1 MVGPAAIA
9 ATYEQGAPLPIVGFA
24 SMLIIVRELGHV
36 VNVVVTPFSNQARV
50 LDPLNRGDDVRV
62 RTLLLHLRAACKR
75 TFDREPASVVFD
87 HCEAQPDK

>member
-1 MVGPAAIA
+1 
-9 ATYEQGAPLPIVGFA
+9 
-24 SMLIIVRELGHV
+24 MLIIVRELGHV

-75 TFDREPASVVFD
+75 KFDREPASVVFD
-87 HCEAQPDK
+87 HCEAQPDG